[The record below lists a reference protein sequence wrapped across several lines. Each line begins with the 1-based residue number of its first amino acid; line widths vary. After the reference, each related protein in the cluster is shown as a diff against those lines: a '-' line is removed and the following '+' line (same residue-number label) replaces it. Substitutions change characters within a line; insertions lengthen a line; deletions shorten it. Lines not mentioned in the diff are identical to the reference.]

1 MTVMFASV
9 ICNQV
14 LMFVFKFFT
23 KEKSK
28 NHWHHFRRITNNSIS
43 KMQKITF
50 ITILSV
56 FIFCSKADAQ
66 YTHKLGVRLGSADQV
81 VSTGFTYRYHFNNNK
96 AIEGILNLRDPL
108 SAAVLYEIFQPI
120 PAVENLS
127 WFYGGGAFVGFRGFD
142 NLGITGIAGVD
153 YQFKEVPINLSI
165 DWKPELTL
173 IESVRFRAATVAVS
187 VRFSFLK
194 K

>member
-1 MTVMFASV
+1 M
-9 ICNQV
+9 
-14 LMFVFKFFT
+14 
-23 KEKSK
+23 
-28 NHWHHFRRITNNSIS
+28 HWHYFRMCNRNS
-43 KMQKITF
+43 KMMLQKITLLTF
-50 ITILSV
+50 ITIV
-56 FIFCSKADAQ
+56 ICCTHADAQ
-66 YTHKLGVRLGSADQV
+66 YRHQAGVRLGSADQV

-108 SAAVLYEIFQPI
+108 SLGVLYEVFNPI
-120 PAVENLS
+120 NTVPNVS
-127 WFYGGGAFVGFRGFD
+127 WYYGGGAFVGFRGFD
-142 NLGITGIAGVD
+142 NFGITGIAGID
-153 YQFKEVPINLSI
+153 YQFTEVPVNLSV

>member
-1 MTVMFASV
+1 M
-9 ICNQV
+9 QQH
-14 LMFVFKFFT
+14 
-23 KEKSK
+23 SK
-28 NHWHHFRRITNNSIS
+28 IMI
-43 KMQKITF
+43 QKLTLITF
-50 ITILSV
+50 ILAV
-56 FIFCSKADAQ
+56 ALCNHADAQ
-66 YTHKLGVRLGSADQV
+66 YRHQAGVRLGSADQV

-108 SAAVLYEIFQPI
+108 SAGVLYEVFNPI
-120 PAVENLS
+120 NAVANLS
-127 WFYGGGAFVGFRGFD
+127 WYYGGGAFVGFSGFD
-142 NLGITGIAGVD
+142 NFGVTGIAGID
-153 YQFKEVPINLSI
+153 YQFTEVPVNLSI

>member
-1 MTVMFASV
+1 MIQKFIAVS
-9 ICNQV
+9 
-14 LMFVFKFFT
+14 FVFVT
-23 KEKSK
+23 LLAS
-28 NHWHHFRRITNNSIS
+28 NSS
-43 KMQKITF
+43 
-50 ITILSV
+50 
-56 FIFCSKADAQ
+56 AQ
-66 YTHKLGVRLGSADQV
+66 YRHQAGVRLGSADQV

-108 SAAVLYEIFQPI
+108 SLGVLYEVFNPI
-120 PAVENLS
+120 NTVPNLS
-127 WFYGGGAFVGFRGFD
+127 WYYGAGAFVGFQGFD
-142 NLGITGIAGVD
+142 NFGITGIAGVD
-153 YQFKEVPINLSI
+153 YQFTEVPINLSV